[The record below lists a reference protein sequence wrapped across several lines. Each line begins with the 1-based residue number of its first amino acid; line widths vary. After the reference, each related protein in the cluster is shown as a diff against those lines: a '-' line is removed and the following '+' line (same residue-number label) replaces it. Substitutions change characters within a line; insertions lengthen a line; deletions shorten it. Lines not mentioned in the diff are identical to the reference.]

1 MLPLLR
7 ERMDAAALGRPPFGW
22 IVSGL
27 LALSLA
33 GCGDNSGTGRAAPE
47 ARWLA
52 GDFHVH
58 SSVGS
63 NDTRY
68 PDGSLLS
75 WPETI
80 RDVARERGLAF
91 VVITDHSNSAG
102 SIVETTVE
110 DFRLWNMGPEFPL
123 WETSVD
129 LTTDDFLLINGS
141 ELSPVSILEAHTCP
155 DCPTLG
161 TERPQPVGHIGCI
174 PESLDTF
181 DIEGPIV
188 DRPPGAVDGA
198 MTVQQC
204 LTRNGFAILN
214 HPFPRPT
221 QWMVYDWTSTDYDA
235 IEVYNGTIG
244 WDVFDRA
251 AYDAYLC
258 DRLLGR
264 EVVAVGGSDNHRA
277 PIPYE
282 DELSLAL
289 GSPLGLPATSV
300 FAETLEWGAIMSA
313 VRAGRVVVHELGTF
327 VEFVVHDAGGERL
340 GGIGDRVAAGAAT
353 IVVRGRSPRAQAAQL
368 FHVAPDACVDRR
380 TPGRDLTPLVT
391 VERVDT
397 RQVCRDGACE
407 FDYAVAM
414 DLKPGLYFATVGEF
428 DTRALQVRD
437 VAMTNVLTVE

>member
-1 MLPLLR
+1 MSRSHVASVLP
-7 ERMDAAALGRPPFGW
+7 
-22 IVSGL
+22 VL
-27 LALSLA
+27 LAVSLA
-33 GCGDNSGTGRAAPE
+33 ACGDGIGADRPTER
-47 ARWLA
+47 RWLA

-80 RDVARERGLAF
+80 RDVARDRGLSF

-102 SIVETTVE
+102 SIVDTTVE

-123 WETSVD
+123 WEVAPMLSSD
-129 LTTDDFLLINGS
+129 EFLVINGS

-161 TERPQPVGHIGCI
+161 TARPEPVGHIGCV
-174 PESLDTF
+174 PESF
-181 DIEGPIV
+181 ASFVVEGPII

-204 LTRNGFAILN
+204 RDRNGFAILN

-221 QWMVYDWTSTDYDA
+221 QWMVYDWTSFAYDA

-264 EVVAVGGSDNHRA
+264 DVVAVGGSDNHRA

-282 DELSLAL
+282 DELSLSL

-300 FAETLEWGAIMSA
+300 LADAVEWGAIMRA
-313 VRAGRVVVHELGTF
+313 VRGGRIVVHELGTF
-327 VEFVVHDAGGERL
+327 IEFVVRSARGAEL
-340 GGIGDRVAAGAAT
+340 GGVGDRVTAQGPAT
-353 IVVRGRSPRAQAAQL
+353 FVVRGESPRTQTARL
-368 FHVAPDACVDRR
+368 FHVAPDACDDRR
-380 TPGRDLTPLVT
+380 TPGRDTPPIVT
-391 VERVDT
+391 SVEVDAT
-397 RQVCRDGACE
+397 PVCAGGACAFAYE
-407 FDYAVAM
+407 VETE
-414 DLKPGLYFATVGEF
+414 LQPGLYFATVGEF
-428 DTRALQVRD
+428 DTRALLVRD
-437 VAMTNVLTVE
+437 VAMTNVLTVTAR